1 MTGLSVD
8 SVGVR
13 LDRTTIIEGVSCRI
27 GTGGWLAV
35 LGPNG
40 AGKSTLLRAIAGLVP
55 YTGSITVGPTAV
67 TGLRLRERARLL
79 AYVPQNPVMPP
90 DCTVE
95 EYVLLGRTPHL
106 AYLGGPGDGDRAI
119 TGLAVEQLD
128 LARYAGRR
136 LDTLSGGERQRA
148 ALARAL
154 AQQPEVLLLDEPT
167 AALDLGHQQQLLE
180 LVDELR
186 RPAARTPAAP
196 PTAAAPPS
204 GPARTGLTVVTTLHD
219 LTAAGQYADR
229 VILLDRG
236 RVVAEGAAAKVLT
249 EARIAAVYGARVA
262 VAPDRDGRPG
272 VLPVRPEPAAA
283 RPLGENPENGA
294 T

>member
-1 MTGLSVD
+1 VTGLVVD

-13 LDRTTIIEGVSCRI
+13 LDRTTIIEDVTCRI
-27 GTGGWLAV
+27 AAGGWLAV

-40 AGKSTLLRAIAGLVP
+40 AGKSTLLRAIAGLLP
-55 YTGSITVGPTAV
+55 YSGTIALGPTPL
-67 TGLRLRERARLL
+67 TGLRLRERARRL
-79 AYVPQNPVMPP
+79 AYVPQSPIMPP

-106 AYLGGPGDGDRAI
+106 GYLAGPGGRDRQIA
-119 TGLAVEQLD
+119 TQAVEQLD
-128 LARYAGRR
+128 LGKYTDRR
-136 LDTLSGGERQRA
+136 LGTLSGGERQRA

-186 RPAARTPAAP
+186 RPGDGGGAD
-196 PTAAAPPS
+196 S
-204 GPARTGLTVVTTLHD
+204 GRAGLTVVTTLHD

-229 VILLDRG
+229 LVLLADG
-236 RVVAEGAAAKVLT
+236 RVAAEGTAADVLT
-249 EARIAAVYGARVA
+249 EARIAKVFGARVR
-262 VAPDRDGRPG
+262 VVPDPDGRPH
-272 VLPVRPEPAAA
+272 VSPVRPARQTAGPA
-283 RPLGENPENGA
+283 RNGD
-294 T
+294 